1 MNPPSNALF
10 PGSSQAD
17 WIAQVGKDLK
27 DPNAYET
34 LRWRVETSAS
44 AEGFVVEP
52 FYTRD
57 QLTDVPW
64 QTVQAV
70 QKAEPGWLNTPVYH
84 LTGDTKVDNKAITE
98 QVSSGADAL
107 ILASGRAEGAAIAD
121 TSQLSRLLNG
131 IKLSETPLFFDTT
144 DSAADLLNALRT
156 VAPYQLKGGLL
167 SKPDETTAQATRLS
181 ADSPQFRTV
190 CVSGHDFHNAG
201 ATAVQEL
208 AFLLA
213 RLTDTYDPLTEQ
225 GLTPEQLGPKTI
237 LSVAVGTSYFLEIAK
252 LRALRVLWARF
263 GAGYGIS
270 VPAFIHA
277 QTSAFYESTATPY
290 TNLLRA
296 TTEAMSATVGG
307 CDLLT
312 VRPFNA
318 LTSSSDAFGQRIARN
333 VSLLLTEESY
343 FNRVADPAAG
353 SYYIETL
360 THQLTEAA
368 WQLFLDV
375 EAKGGLAKAT
385 DWVKTE
391 IDAGYAARVQAVVQG
406 KVLVGVNKFR
416 FDEGVQADKPVVAQP
431 SGEGLPVR
439 RLAESFE

>member
-1 MNPPSNALF
+1 MNPPSSALF

-34 LRWRVETSAS
+34 LRWRIETSVS
-44 AEGFVVEP
+44 AEGFIVEP

-57 QLTDVPW
+57 GLSDVPQ
-64 QTVQAV
+64 QTIQAA
-70 QKAEPGWLNTPVYH
+70 QKPEPGWLNTPVFH
-84 LTGDTKVDNKAITE
+84 LTGDAKADNKAIIE
-98 QVSSGADAL
+98 QLSSGADAL
-107 ILASGRAEGAAIAD
+107 ILASSRAEDVAKAD
-121 TSQLSRLLNG
+121 PSQLSRLLNG
-131 IKLSETPLFFDTT
+131 IKLSETPLFFRTALP
-144 DSAADLLNALRT
+144 AADLLKALQQ

-167 SKPDETTAQATRLS
+167 SHLDSGTAEATRLS

-190 CVSGHDFHNAG
+190 CVSGLDFHTAG
-201 ATAVQEL
+201 ATATQEL

-213 RLTDTYDPLTEQ
+213 RLVDTYDTLTEQ
-225 GLTPEQLGPKTI
+225 GLTPAQLGPKTI

-252 LRALRVLWARF
+252 LRALRVLWARV
-263 GAGYGIS
+263 GAAYGIS
-270 VPAFIHA
+270 VPAFVHA

-312 VRPFNA
+312 VRPYNA
-318 LTSSSDAFGQRIARN
+318 LTHSSDVFGGRIARN

-343 FNRVADPAAG
+343 FNRVADPSAG
-353 SYYIETL
+353 SYYIEKI

-375 EAKGGLAKAT
+375 EAKGGLAKAA
-385 DWVKTE
+385 DWVKAE
-391 IDAGYAARVQAVVQG
+391 IEAAYNARVEAVAQG

-416 FDEGVQADKPVVAQP
+416 FDESVQADKPVVAQP